1 MWYTRMVDDEIGVF
15 GLRWCG
21 IEIAQLI
28 ILCELLVAVSLVHKE
43 QKQMLVDPMWSLLS
57 PASDAFFS
65 ILPFV
70 FLSRRGARRET
81 NPTGN
86 FSGGLVTGSSS
97 TSGASA
103 KLLACLNADA
113 APRST
118 ASRRQSARGAVVV
131 PPPRHRTPTQ
141 LHPPPS
147 PSAPAAAATD
157 HPPPPRGASRPGPSD
172 RLLKGPAARPSTRPP
187 S

>member
-86 FSGGLVTGSSS
+86 FSGGLVTGWEFYLYAIKKD
-97 TSGASA
+97 GDDLCAI
-103 KLLACLNADA
+103 KKV
-113 APRST
+113 
-118 ASRRQSARGAVVV
+118 SRTCV
-131 PPPRHRTPTQ
+131 PP
-141 LHPPPS
+141 S
-147 PSAPAAAATD
+147 
-157 HPPPPRGASRPGPSD
+157 
-172 RLLKGPAARPSTRPP
+172 
-187 S
+187 